1 MALMGLITT
10 RKCSAFWGV
19 LIKEL
24 RTSWSLVYRGS
35 SNSHVMLNQTV
46 VISSFVAWWNG
57 KES

>member
-1 MALMGLITT
+1 MGLITT
-10 RKCSAFWGV
+10 RKCPAFGGV

-35 SNSHVMLNQTV
+35 SNPHIMLNRTV
-46 VISSFVAWWNG
+46 VISSFVALWNG